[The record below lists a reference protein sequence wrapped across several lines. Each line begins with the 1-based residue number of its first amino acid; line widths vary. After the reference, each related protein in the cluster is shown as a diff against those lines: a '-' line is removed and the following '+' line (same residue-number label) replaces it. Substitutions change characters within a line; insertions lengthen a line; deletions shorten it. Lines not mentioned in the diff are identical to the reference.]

1 MDEII
6 LRIEKAEKLLRDA
19 EIELKMSMY
28 ERCCSTAYYAMF
40 HAAKAMILAIGEDS
54 RTHRGTIYLIWKNRE
69 KLGLSEEDCVNLT
82 KAFDLRE
89 ESDYGILQERQ
100 PELSSKTRDISLRR
114 LKNF

>member
-1 MDEII
+1 M
-6 LRIEKAEKLLRDA
+6 LQYCLLRNVSRGKSD
-19 EIELKMSMY
+19 
-28 ERCCSTAYYAMF
+28 
-40 HAAKAMILAIGEDS
+40 DS
-54 RTHRGTIYLIWKNRE
+54 RYRRRLENSQRNDIPDLEKRE